1 MDNTIRVFI
10 AIEPSASARAALV
23 RLTQRMQQAQLRDL
37 RWVDPMGVHL
47 TLKFLGNIP
56 LSVKDK
62 VAEAM
67 ESAARGLGPF
77 ALALSNVG
85 VFPSP
90 GSPRVL
96 WVGVQGDLEA
106 LGRLQERL
114 EAGLERLGFPREA
127 RGFTPHLTLARV
139 RDRLSPQARDRLA
152 QVLASERPDWTEAEA
167 AWEVR
172 EVVLM
177 RSTLTPSGAIYQLI
191 AKSTL

>member
-1 MDNTIRVFI
+1 VDNTIRAFI
-10 AIEPSASARAALV
+10 AIEPSASARAALA
-23 RLTQRMQQAQLRDL
+23 RLTRRMQEAQLRDL

-47 TLKFLGNIP
+47 TLKFLGNITLP
-56 LSVKDK
+56 MRDK
-62 VAEAM
+62 VVEVM

-77 ALALSNVG
+77 PLALSSLG

-90 GSPRVL
+90 RSPRVL
-96 WVGVQGDLEA
+96 WVGVQGDLES

-114 EAGLERLGFPREA
+114 EAGLEGLGFPREV
-127 RGFTPHLTLARV
+127 RGFTPHLTLART

-152 QVLASERPDWTEAEA
+152 QVLASERPDWAEAEA
-167 AWEVR
+167 VWEVR